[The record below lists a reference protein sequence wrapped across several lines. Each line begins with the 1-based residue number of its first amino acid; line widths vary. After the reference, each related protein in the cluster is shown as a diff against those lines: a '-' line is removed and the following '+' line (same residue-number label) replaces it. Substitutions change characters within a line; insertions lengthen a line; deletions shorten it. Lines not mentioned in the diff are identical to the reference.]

1 MSLIKVEKL
10 KKNYRDAAGKLEVLK
25 GIDLN
30 IQKGE
35 MIAITGESGSG
46 KSTLLHMMG
55 MLDDFDSGSIYYS
68 GKQVNVRKDDLN
80 EFRNKRIGFIF
91 QSHYLLDD
99 FTAEENVAMP
109 RFISTKDFQKSVLD
123 SRKLLKALDMDD
135 RRDHYPNQLSGG
147 EQQRVAVARSLINSP
162 EIIFADEP
170 TGNLDSK
177 HSDELINLLINLNRE
192 HGHTFVIATHNKDIA
207 SKMDRCFVLKNGLL
221 KEIKK

>member
-1 MSLIKVEKL
+1 MSLIKVEELRKS
-10 KKNYRDAAGKLEVLK
+10 YRDASGKLEVLR
-25 GIDLN
+25 GVDLE

-55 MLDDFDSGSIYYS
+55 MLDDYDSGNIYYS
-68 GKQVNVRKDDLN
+68 GKQIDIAKDDLN

-109 RFISTKDFQKSVLD
+109 KFLATKDFQKSVQD
-123 SRKLLKALDMDD
+123 SRKLLKALDLDH
-135 RRDHYPNQLSGG
+135 RRSHFPNQLSGG

-177 HSDELINLLINLNRE
+177 HSDELIGLLMELNKTQ
-192 HGHTFVIATHNKDIA
+192 GQTFVIATHNKEIA
-207 SKMDRCFVLKNGLL
+207 DKLDRRFVLENGIL
-221 KEIKK
+221 KEELS

>member
-10 KKNYRDAAGKLEVLK
+10 KKSYTDASGKLEVLR
-25 GIDLN
+25 GVDLE
-30 IQKGE
+30 IQPGE

-55 MLDDFDSGSIYYS
+55 MLDSFDSGNIFYS
-68 GKQVNVRKDDLN
+68 GKKINVKDKDLN
-80 EFRNKRIGFIF
+80 EFRNKRIGFVF
-91 QSHYLLDD
+91 QSHYLLED

-109 RFISTKDFQKSVLD
+109 KFLATKDFKKSVVD
-123 SRKLLKALDMDD
+123 ARKLLKALDLDD
-135 RRDHYPNQLSGG
+135 RRSHYPNQLSGG

-177 HSDELINLLINLNRE
+177 HSDELINLLMDLNKKK
-192 HGHTFVIATHNKDIA
+192 GQSLVIATHNKEIA
-207 SKMDRCFVLKNGLL
+207 GKMDRCFILENGIL
-221 KEIKK
+221 KEAKK